1 MLMRSP
7 VIIILAATAL
17 LSFATNVLV
26 LSSSP
31 KGYEIVRDKVVYS
44 RWRSIISRVVRMPNG
59 NEVDY
64 DVSIPIKVL

>member
-26 LSSSP
+26 LSSP

-64 DVSIPIKVL
+64 DVSILMKVI